1 MIVASVAARSATSAS
16 AASAA
21 KASRPI
27 SEIDVFGS
35 KATSSKPGPMY
46 CLTLRIVLSPPQ
58 ATTLSKNCG
67 RNSRLS
73 TWASPPRQ

>member
-16 AASAA
+16 VASDA

-27 SEIDVFGS
+27 IEIEVFGS

-46 CLTLRIVLSPPQ
+46 SFALRIVLSPPQ
-58 ATTLSKNCG
+58 ATSLSKNCG
-67 RNSRLS
+67 RNSTPS
-73 TWASPPRQ
+73 TLASPPRQ